1 MASALSWTQARCE
14 DEGDEGS
21 QSHQA
26 TQNAFSVTHSLP
38 PLPAMADVKSKEQA
52 QRAVAGLAWPMG
64 LGALLGTQGQAGR
77 GGGSICRHSLVLC
90 SP

>member
-21 QSHQA
+21 RSHQA

-52 QRAVAGLAWPMG
+52 HRAAAGLARPVG
-64 LGALLGTQGQAGR
+64 LPLLGTQGQAGR
-77 GGGSICRHSLVLC
+77 GGGRICRHSLVLS